1 MLPGVCS
8 PLMPSPIRKT
18 LMSLLLIPPLLA
30 FLLLLNLV
38 QMLSLLLRLFS
49 GPAFR
54 FVNRQCAA
62 GWFNFLTW
70 ALEHGLGVRFVV
82 TGDALPARENAFV
95 IANHQSG
102 CDIPALV
109 ALASRCRRA
118 GDLKW
123 FVKHPIKWVPGIGWG
138 MQFLDCIFVRRNWT
152 ADKDKILA
160 TFERLRTHR
169 VPFWILSFVE
179 GTRLTPAKLERSR
192 VYCAKAGLPVLANVM
207 SPRTRGFEATLEG
220 LGSLTDA
227 VYDVTIA
234 FEGYEVGRVPGLKA
248 LFFGGMNRV
257 HMHVRRYPAAALPA
271 SREAR
276 VAWVL
281 DRFEEKDRMLAR
293 FRDTGSLSA

>member
-1 MLPGVCS
+1 
-8 PLMPSPIRKT
+8 MPSPIRKT

-30 FLLLLNLV
+30 FVLLLNVV
-38 QMLSLLLRLFS
+38 QMLSLLVRPVS

-54 FVNRQCAA
+54 FVNRQCARA
-62 GWFNFLTW
+62 WFNFLTFT
-70 ALEHGLGVRFVV
+70 LERGLGVRFVV
-82 TGDALPARENAFV
+82 SGDPLPARENAFV

-123 FVKHPIKWVPGIGWG
+123 FVKDPIKWVPGIGWG

-160 TFERLRTHR
+160 TFERLRAHQ

-192 VYCAKAGLPVLANVM
+192 AYCAKAGLPVLKHVM

-234 FEGYEVGRVPGLKA
+234 FEGYDVGRVPGLRE
-248 LFFGGMNRV
+248 LFFGGMSRV
-257 HMHVRRYPAAALPA
+257 HLHVRRFPAAALPVA
-271 SREAR
+271 KEAR
-276 VAWVL
+276 VEWVL

-293 FRDTGSLSA
+293 FRETGSLA